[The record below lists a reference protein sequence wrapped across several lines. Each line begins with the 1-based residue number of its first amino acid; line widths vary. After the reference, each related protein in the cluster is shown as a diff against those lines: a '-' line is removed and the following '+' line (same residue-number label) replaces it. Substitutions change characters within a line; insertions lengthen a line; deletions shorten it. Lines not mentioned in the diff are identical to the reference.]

1 MHSLNDAGS
10 PLGRGSVWAMLALV
24 IGVLGPACAKKQV
37 VVVAEPPPL
46 AVPVVP
52 PRLVGPVQ
60 VAQEAPPPVEDTP
73 EPAPRTAPRPPRVTR
88 GASDPP
94 APRPA
99 DTPGTEAPKPEPV
112 EGPPASGE
120 NPPSLLRTAETADDR
135 EATRR
140 VKEILGRAESN
151 LAKVNYKGLSSTAR
165 MQHDQATRFIAQA
178 EDALRV
184 RSFTFARELANKA
197 EVLSGSL
204 VNR

>member
-1 MHSLNDAGS
+1 MHSLNDAGF
-10 PLGRGSVWAMLALV
+10 PLVRGSVWAVVALA
-24 IGVLGPACAKKQV
+24 IGVFGPACAKKPV
-37 VVVAEPPPL
+37 VVIAEPPPL
-46 AVPVVP
+46 AIPVVP

-60 VAQEAPPPVEDTP
+60 VAEEAPPPVEDTP
-73 EPAPRTAPRPPRVTR
+73 EPAPRTTPRAPRVTR
-88 GASDPP
+88 GATDAPP
-94 APRPA
+94 ARPA
-99 DTPGTEAPKPEPV
+99 DPAGTDAPKPEPV

-120 NPPSLLRTAETADDR
+120 NPPSLLRTVETADDR
-135 EATRR
+135 EASRR

-151 LAKVNYKGLSSTAR
+151 LAKVNYKSLSNTAR
-165 MQHDQATRFIAQA
+165 MQHDQVTRFIAQA